1 MDRNVKIEYTYVLV
15 ILHLENPMN
24 PAAQKLIDTLQ
35 EEIQF
40 ALENAVVGKTLRPY
54 MTGQLKRTAQG
65 ILIRHRIR
73 NADIQVTQQGSGFS
87 VSITL
92 PPQGPI
98 VQAVRLRFGPQDPM
112 Y

>member
-1 MDRNVKIEYTYVLV
+1 
-15 ILHLENPMN
+15 MN
-24 PAAQKLIDTLQ
+24 PAAQKLMQTLQ

-40 ALENAVVGKTLRPY
+40 ALENAVVGKILRPH
-54 MTGQLKRTAQG
+54 MAGQIKRTAQG

-73 NADIQVTQQGSGFS
+73 NTHIEVVQRGAGFS

-98 VQAVRLRFGPQDPM
+98 VQSVCLRFGPQDPM

>member
-1 MDRNVKIEYTYVLV
+1 
-15 ILHLENPMN
+15 MN
-24 PAAQKLIDTLQ
+24 PAAQKLLDILQ

-40 ALENAVVGKTLRPY
+40 ALEDAVVGKTRRPY
-54 MTGQLKRTAQG
+54 MTGQLKRIAQS

-73 NADIQVTQQGSGFS
+73 NASIKVSSRGTGFA

-98 VQAVRLRFGPQDPM
+98 VQAVSLRFGPEDPF